1 MTGRERKR
9 RGRKD
14 GRRFKRMVGESVLS
28 IKRSETNTER
38 VEKKSIDL
46 KWWGPNI
53 EKAQDYVT

>member
-1 MTGRERKR
+1 
-9 RGRKD
+9 
-14 GRRFKRMVGESVLS
+14 MVGESVLS